1 MTAYIIRRVIIGIII
16 LFLVTMLVFLFVRL
30 LPGDPLIVYMA
41 SYDIGAAQTI
51 GEEEYEKLK
60 ARFGL
65 DKPIYIQYINWLGD
79 LFRGDLGKSIILQE
93 DITTLMREAMP
104 KTAVLGAIS
113 MVIGT
118 GLGILFGIIVALRR
132 GTWTDNV
139 ITLLANVGITV
150 PQFWLGILLMYF
162 FAFQLGW
169 LPTSGWTD
177 PFDNFGMFTKQL
189 IMPVICLS
197 VGGMAGMTRL
207 TRSCMLE
214 VMRQDYVRTAW
225 AKGLR
230 EKMIVWRHQIRNAV
244 IPIITVLGGTLG
256 AILGGAIIVENVF
269 AIPGMGRLMVTA
281 VFGQDYQIVQAG
293 VLLFGGIVIFSNLVV
308 DILWAWIDPR
318 IRYD

>member
-1 MTAYIIRRVIIGIII
+1 MTAYIIRRVIIGFII
-16 LFLVTMLVFLFVRL
+16 LILVTMMVFLFVRL

-41 SYDIGAAQTI
+41 SFDIGAAQTI
-51 GEEEYEKLK
+51 GEEEYQFLLT
-60 ARFGL
+60 RFGL
-65 DKPIYIQYINWLGD
+65 DKPIPVQYINWLSD
-79 LFRGDLGKSIILQE
+79 LFRGDLGESIVLQE

-104 KTAVLGAIS
+104 KTAILGAIS

-132 GTWTDNV
+132 GTWTDNI

-162 FAFQLGW
+162 LAYQLGW

-177 PFDNFGMFTKQL
+177 PFDNFGMFAKQL

-197 VGGMAGMTRL
+197 VGGIGGMCRL

-230 EKMIVWRHQIRNAV
+230 EKLIVWRHQIRNAV
-244 IPIITVLGGTLG
+244 IPIVTVLGGTLG
-256 AILGGAIIVENVF
+256 AILGGAVIIENVF

-293 VLLFGGIVIFSNLVV
+293 VLMFGGIVIFSNLVV
-308 DILWAWIDPR
+308 DIAWAWIDPR